1 MVKRWE
7 PNMLFCTHYTWIH
20 SAICVNGMSNGAMG
34 PWPHMFHP
42 NVLYCVCELM
52 PNAICMPK
60 MCELCAEHVTWLW
73 FVWYIWRGNRQTHT
87 HTRDKAR
94 QNQIFVN
101 SKLHSYGRVPCR
113 KVRRACSDSKQL
125 RHLLTPVRRLHIHD
139 TIDTQFYHFQTHE
152 FVFFFSFQS
161 SRHATSIETRT
172 ARSKLIEILFVI
184 RRTAANIH
192 PIKAYI
198 SDAVCESLRCH

>member
-87 HTRDKAR
+87 HTHETKRDRTKYLWI
-94 QNQIFVN
+94 QNYILMAACHAAKCDVRAQIQSN
-101 SKLHSYGRVPCR
+101 YGIYWHQCV
-113 KVRRACSDSKQL
+113 
-125 RHLLTPVRRLHIHD
+125 TPVRRLHIHD

-152 FVFFFSFQS
+152 FVFFSLFNL
-161 SRHATSIETRT
+161 RDTPLRL
-172 ARSKLIEILFVI
+172 KLEP
-184 RRTAANIH
+184 RAANWLKYYLLFGVQLPTFI
-192 PIKAYI
+192 P
-198 SDAVCESLRCH
+198 